1 MKKRILSLVLAF
13 LTVISLL
20 PFQTLAEQAE
30 ACPYCDYTL
39 AEDGTVI
46 HSDYCNAK
54 YAYDGSGDVGKYVRL
69 IFEAADEL
77 GAYVSADPAEDG
89 EGIPFYY
96 DEFGENTIMQ
106 ITDWYW
112 DAGTTALWYRVELYS
127 GAFPESTED
136 YSWPET
142 PWIMQDYTDET
153 YDWPAVLEFV
163 TVEPPVGDACDI
175 CGQTHEPLYPLVTE
189 PVIPEAPALTEG
201 AEVTV
206 VDGGGANVTGGV
218 RLSWGEKRS
227 LSAWSDL
234 DDADGVSYRW
244 QICYDMANDLW
255 VDIQGQT
262 GKGILISQAIVEGI
276 LDLQGAA
283 AVRCVVTAGEESQTS
298 PAIPVGMEGESSSGS
313 SSTGG
318 EDLQKVYVVVQ
329 YEYSDGRT
337 AAAPHIAEL
346 TPGAEYKDT
355 FDLNTIPG
363 YAPVLENESSFGGS
377 VTLADGKLTIDYAAG
392 ELTEEYT
399 VIKVIYVPA
408 YVSYT
413 VIHYRQNVDNDNY
426 TEHERETV
434 STTHKTGEVIA
445 DAHKSYDGFYNL
457 LYETPA
463 AAADGSTVV
472 EVYYDRYYYLM
483 KFDLGENGY
492 GVDPIYARYGDAIEI
507 GTPTRAGYTF
517 LGWKLNGSGETI
529 GPADMP
535 KTMPATDETYVAQWQ
550 EYNTTKLTVM
560 YWGENPN
567 DDDYSVID
575 TKELSVNSGITLQ
588 YTPCEQTAHTHVS
601 TCYGA
606 NADSNNNL
614 SHDLDLW
621 REIDPDSFESGYVY
635 VTYKGSSQWPYL
647 YLDGKWYNTDT
658 TTYDFN
664 NPVDEVIDVSTTA
677 GTLSARKCKAILR
690 CAETEHSHGANCCV
704 CSTPYHAAGD
714 SCGLAISLDDKIWTF
729 ENSSSVTVQPDG
741 SSVLNVYFTRKEYT
755 LRFYYAASANNK
767 SDNTGNDITY
777 YVVGGT
783 TYYFGS
789 WGNNSNDE
797 LPLLQRYFNVN
808 GAQHDQCG
816 EVQNK
821 PVLNKTG
828 YTEGSIS
835 DSNGYTYYYI
845 SFTAKYGAN
854 IYNKW
859 PSGVFNSVYCYDHD
873 WDNSEDAFVSAWN
886 GEHHVY
892 YSQHNDNQT
901 IKGKYSVLDDNLL
914 WDYSEFGA
922 YAEEETDAAGNTQN
936 VVDFLCF
943 WENGADVGWSY
954 PGLFRYHI
962 YVKPYEGMDT
972 TNLTSR
978 TWDNAVYYFKEFYD
992 TIDDSEPKAQTYP
1005 EIEGYA
1011 QLPGY
1016 FVRGDDG
1023 KALDGTFDAN
1033 VMQSYD
1039 TNLYAEAYDV
1049 YFYYERQKYNLT
1061 FYNGNRVEQ
1070 TYQVEF
1076 ERPLAGFDYTPSYPV
1091 DGNGTPI
1098 YEIGSRSFDGWY
1110 TNAAFQ
1116 GDPVDLTTMS
1126 MKAENLI
1133 LYAKWEPVEYTVNY
1147 YLTEESLERGEN
1159 IPDEMARLIQEAI
1172 TAGKITQKPANDP
1185 YTDVFSEDIV
1195 KHGEYIPTPPDPKV
1209 SEGYEEIHPRAGYEF
1224 LGWFYINEDGDEA
1237 AFDPAN
1243 MPVNQNL
1250 DLYAKWSSNK
1260 LCKYNVYFAL
1270 DANGDGVADLG
1281 TDGKPI
1287 YVADPISGNGLA
1299 GHTYTFTAKGGD
1311 ELYDPE
1317 GDVNYREG
1325 YFPHTGSHSITVDI
1339 QDEEGTGANSFTFLY
1354 RPRVAVPY
1362 TVQYVNKATGEKLF
1376 DDKVVNDNK
1385 NVVVTENFLYKQNFM
1400 PDAYQKTLVVT
1411 DDGDAS
1417 NDVIIFYYTEDTEHA
1432 LYVVNYYIQT
1442 LDDQLNHVGWTTYT
1456 DLQNTGEIGKS
1467 ITVSAIDIDGFTLS
1481 KTYTDQYN
1489 VQKKENGATGEDLP
1503 SKTISELTSDGK
1515 LTGTLTNKGMELNF
1529 YYTRNLYPYEFR
1541 YMLQGTATQLADP
1554 VFGKAGYDQTVT
1566 EAAKE
1571 IKMDLDND
1579 GVMEDYRLYDP
1590 TEATKSI
1597 HIRQDG
1603 DPLKA
1608 DAEVKQG
1615 DAKINVATFYYV
1627 RCTQTMEVTKTVVDS
1642 SAYDDPDPNQEFVI
1656 EVLIH
1661 SASGYH
1667 QTSYAY
1673 TKSDGTS
1680 GTLSPETARPN
1691 VLRFTLKA
1699 GQSITIDGLPTA
1711 KYTVSEQDL
1720 PRGYYATYTPQQT
1733 NKLTVDAPLE
1743 VTVTNT
1749 YDPAVLEI
1757 TKKVDVVEDNEN
1769 TPEVENFAFTIK
1781 VPAGVTGS
1789 YDYTVEGVK
1798 HTETVADGKLTFT
1811 LKNGQTA
1818 RFENVPVGSYTVE
1831 EEDYSARGYKS
1842 SFVVNSVE
1850 KGEGHSVDVQVDRGE
1865 TRTVECIN
1873 HFPVGHLQIEKTVTK
1888 EFFGTE
1894 WNGHTFTFT
1903 VERTTADRPLIDGNK
1918 YDVYE
1923 GETKVDTATV
1933 TGGKLQVTITFNKT
1947 DAAKLDEKSERDAA
1961 VIRTIE
1967 IRNLPAGT
1975 YKVTEKADDDYVQ
1988 TPVDRVVDGLE
1999 IPAETNPV
2007 AQFANELIRPKGALS
2022 LSKEL
2027 VAADGYTGELP
2038 QDTEFTFTFEATLL
2052 PPPDGEYEV
2061 EYKDKNGNDVPSMP
2075 KTVKMEDGKFTIQI
2089 KAGQTVTI
2097 ENLPIDTYRITEAT
2111 VPRMANAFYHNGSA
2125 VPAEIEKDSAGNLCT
2140 QIPVP
2145 AGGTAAVHC
2154 VNTYPVDNADLTII
2168 HKSAEP
2174 GQIFVYEVKNT
2185 ITNVIITVTV
2195 TAGND
2200 GNGSTTIV
2208 DLPFG
2213 SYTVTQKNDWSWR
2226 YREEASDAVKTVVH
2240 SSGNTT
2246 VEFAQTW
2253 IDYWLG
2259 GCSNLFKNIF
2269 RGG

>member
-1 MKKRILSLVLAF
+1 MKKRILSLVLAL

-39 AEDGTVI
+39 AEDGTVV

-69 IFEAADEL
+69 IPEVAAE
-77 GAYVSADPAEDG
+77 GVYVSADPEEDR
-89 EGIPFYY
+89 EGIPFYDY
-96 DEFGENTIMQ
+96 EFGENTVMR
-106 ITDWYW
+106 ITGWYW

-127 GAFPESTED
+127 GTFPESTED
-136 YSWPET
+136 YAWPET

-175 CGQTHEPLYPLVTE
+175 CGQSGCTRIHFYCERCQAYDCGLSHLYCGLCEKYDCGVAHIWCGRCGVYDCGQTHEPLYPLVTE

-283 AVRCVVTAGEESQTS
+283 AVRCVVTAGEESRTS

-346 TPGAEYKDT
+346 TPGAKYKDT

-363 YAPVLENESSFGGS
+363 YAPVLENESSFGGR
-377 VTLADGKLTIDYAAG
+377 VTLTDGKLTIDYAAG

-483 KFDLGENGY
+483 KFELGENGY

-517 LGWKLNGSGETI
+517 LGWKLNGTGETI
-529 GPADMP
+529 NPADMP

-550 EYNTTKLTVM
+550 MADSATVNVVI
-560 YWGENPN
+560 WGENA
-567 DDDYSVID
+567 DDEEYSYQKTIEID
-575 TKELSVNSGITLQ
+575 AKPGETISWDTLK
-588 YTPCEQTAHTHVS
+588 YDCGHSAHTHS
-601 TCYGA
+601 AECGYNCGYEEHEHSAGCYSCGSEEHTHVRACYTASGGTLDTNTSSPSNPRQHSGDA
-606 NADSNNNL
+606 NIYYTTSGWNTQYYLKIGN
-614 SHDLDLW
+614 SYY
-621 REIDPDSFESGYVY
+621 RIKSSGY
-635 VTYKGSSQWPYL
+635 WWNI
-647 YLDGKWYNTDT
+647 D
-658 TTYDFN
+658 DFN
-664 NPVDEVIDVSTTA
+664 YSINCGKNEHTHGSGCSVSCGMA
-677 GTLSARKCKAILR
+677 
-690 CAETEHSHGANCCV
+690 EHSHGTAC
-704 CSTPYHAAGD
+704 YA
-714 SCGLAISLDDKIWTF
+714 CGKTEHTHSSGCEADLDDGMDTDLWEF
-729 ENSSSVTVQPDG
+729 YESEEVTVKPDG
-741 SSVLNVYFTRKEYT
+741 STVLNVKFKRKTFTIDFYKDTTISSSNKVYT
-755 LRFYYAASANNK
+755 ITDKWGADISEHWPIPGYTDGQRWTPHDSDTYDQVLVFIAIMPQESFYLTVSNSSYDPYDMHYMVEALPG
-767 SDNTGNDITY
+767 NTGDTY
-777 YVVGGT
+777 
-783 TYYFGS
+783 TY
-789 WGNNSNDE
+789 
-797 LPLLQRYFNVN
+797 N
-808 GAQHDQCG
+808 G
-816 EVQNK
+816 VT
-821 PVLNKTG
+821 KTF
-828 YTEGSIS
+828 TKAFSIS
-835 DSNGYTYYYI
+835 
-845 SFTAKYGAN
+845 AKYNYVTEA
-854 IYNKW
+854 
-859 PSGVFNSVYCYDHD
+859 
-873 WDNSEDAFVSAWN
+873 EDFFDLDGFTQWTSDPEFE
-886 GEHHVY
+886 G
-892 YSQHNDNQT
+892 
-901 IKGKYSVLDDNLL
+901 GKI
-914 WDYSEFGA
+914 
-922 YAEEETDAAGNTQN
+922 
-936 VVDFLCF
+936 
-943 WENGADVGWSY
+943 ENGNS
-954 PGLFRYHI
+954 
-962 YVKPYEGMDT
+962 
-972 TNLTSR
+972 
-978 TWDNAVYYFKEFYD
+978 
-992 TIDDSEPKAQTYP
+992 
-1005 EIEGYA
+1005 
-1011 QLPGY
+1011 
-1016 FVRGDDG
+1016 
-1023 KALDGTFDAN
+1023 GT
-1033 VMQSYD
+1033 
-1039 TNLYAEAYDV
+1039 DV
-1049 YFYYERQKYNLT
+1049 YFYYTRHRYALE
-1061 FYNGNRVEQ
+1061 FYNPTELLKKETGIPFEANLGDYDFTPTPADAPEVYEPGSM
-1070 TYQVEF
+1070 EF
-1076 ERPLAGFDYTPSYPV
+1076 A
-1091 DGNGTPI
+1091 
-1098 YEIGSRSFDGWY
+1098 GWY
-1110 TNAAFQ
+1110 LNPECTGEQFILA
-1116 GDPVDLTTMS
+1116 DHTMPS
-1126 MKAENLI
+1126 APENGATALV
-1133 LYAKWEPVEYTVNY
+1133 LYAKWEPVEYKVNY
-1147 YLTEESLERGEN
+1147 FLTKDSLDRGEN
-1159 IPDEMARLIQEAI
+1159 IPAEMERLVQEAI

-1195 KHGEYIPTPPDPKV
+1195 KHGGYIPTPPDPKV
-1209 SEGYEEIHPRAGYEF
+1209 SEGYEEIHPRTGYEF

-1243 MPVNQNL
+1243 MPVTQDLN
-1250 DLYAKWSSNK
+1250 LYAKWSSNK

-1325 YFPHTGSHSITVDI
+1325 YFPHTGSHSIVVDI

-1354 RPRVAVPY
+1354 QQKPNIDY
-1362 TVQYVNKATGEKLF
+1362 TVHYLEKGT
-1376 DDKVVNDNK
+1376 DKVLHARKTVSSP
-1385 NVVVTENFLYKQNFM
+1385 NVVVTENFVPVPGYM
-1400 PDAYQKTLVVT
+1400 PDEYQKTLILT
-1411 DDGDAS
+1411 SGS
-1417 NDVIIFYYTEDTEHA
+1417 TNNEIIFWYEKDEVNA
-1432 LYVVNYYIQT
+1432 LYVVNYYIQE
-1442 LDDQLNHVGWTTYT
+1442 LNEKLEPVGWTRYGAP
-1456 DLQNTGEIGKS
+1456 LQNTGKIGES
-1467 ITVSAIDIDGFTLS
+1467 YDANAIDIDGFTLS

-1489 VQKKENGATGEDLP
+1489 VQKKENGATGEGLP
-1503 SKTISELTSDGK
+1503 SKTISELTGDGK
-1515 LTGTLTNKGMELNF
+1515 LTGKLTNKGMELNF

-1541 YMLQGTATQLADP
+1541 YMLQGTATQLAP
-1554 VFGKAGYDQTVT
+1554 PEYGKAGYDQTVT

-1590 TEATKSI
+1590 TETTKSI

-1608 DAEVKQG
+1608 DDEVKQG

-1627 RCTQTMEVTKTVVDS
+1627 RCTQTMKVTKTVVDS
-1642 SAYDDPDPNQEFVI
+1642 SDYDAPDPNQEFVI

-1673 TKSDGTS
+1673 SKSDGTS

-1691 VLRFTLKA
+1691 VLRFTLKQ
-1699 GQSITIDGLPTA
+1699 GETITIDGLPTA
-1711 KYTVSEQDL
+1711 EYTVSEQDL

-1733 NKLTVDAPLE
+1733 NKLTVDAPLG

-1757 TKKVDVVEDNEN
+1757 TKKVDVVEDGNI
-1769 TPEVENFAFTIK
+1769 PEVEDFAFTIK
-1781 VPAGVTGS
+1781 VPDGVTGS

-1798 HTETVADGKLTFT
+1798 HTETVTDGKLTLT

-1818 RFENVPVGSYTVE
+1818 RFENVPVGNYTVE

-1842 SFVVNSVE
+1842 SFVVNGE
-1850 KGEGHSVDVQVDRGE
+1850 QKGERHSVVVQVARGE

-1873 HFPVGHLQIEKTVTK
+1873 KFPVGHLQIEKTVTK

-1894 WNGHTFTFT
+1894 WDGDTFTFT

-1923 GETKVDTATV
+1923 GETKVDTAIV
-1933 TGGKLQVTITFNKT
+1933 EDGKLQVTITFNKT
-1947 DAAKLDEKSERDAA
+1947 DAAKLDEKSEKGAD

-1975 YKVTEKADDDYVQ
+1975 YKVTEGSNAAYRQSPETVS
-1988 TPVDRVVDGLE
+1988 GLE
-1999 IPAETNPV
+1999 IPAEGTK
-2007 AQFANELIRPKGALS
+2007 ASFTNELIRPKGDLS

-2038 QDTEFTFTFEATLL
+2038 QDTEFSFTFEAMLEK
-2052 PPPDGEYEV
+2052 PQDGTYTV
-2061 EYKDKNGNDVPSMP
+2061 EYKDKNGTSTPT
-2075 KTVKMEDGKFTIQI
+2075 TVKMEDGKFTIQI

-2097 ENLPIDTYRITEAT
+2097 KDLPIDTYCITEAT
-2111 VPRMANAFYHNGSA
+2111 VPRMANAFYHNGSETPQP
-2125 VPAEIEKDSAGNLCT
+2125 VTKDSEGNLYT
-2140 QIPVP
+2140 KIPVEK
-2145 AGGTAAVHC
+2145 GKKSEVKC
-2154 VNTYPVDNADLTII
+2154 VNTYPVDHADLII
-2168 HKSAEP
+2168 DHNSAEEN
-2174 GQIFVYEVKNT
+2174 QIFVYEVQNT
-2185 ITNVIITVTV
+2185 DTKVIITVTV
-2195 TAGND
+2195 T
-2200 GNGSTTIV
+2200 GNGTTVIH

-2213 SYTVTQKNDWSWR
+2213 EYTVTQKNDWSWR
-2226 YREEASDAVKTVVH
+2226 YGDDDVVQTVNH
-2240 SSGNTT
+2240 QAADTT

-2259 GCSNLFKNIF
+2259 GCSALIKNIF
-2269 RGG
+2269 GG

>member
-1 MKKRILSLVLAF
+1 MKKRILSLVLAL

-39 AEDGTVI
+39 AEDGTVV

-69 IFEAADEL
+69 IPEVAAE
-77 GAYVSADPAEDG
+77 GVYVSADPEEDR
-89 EGIPFYY
+89 EGIPFYDY
-96 DEFGENTIMQ
+96 EFGENTVMR
-106 ITDWYW
+106 ITGWYW

-127 GAFPESTED
+127 GTFPESTED
-136 YSWPET
+136 YAWPET

-175 CGQTHEPLYPLVTE
+175 CGQSGCTRIHFYCERCQAYDCGLSHLYCGLCEKYDCGVAHIWCGRCGVYDCGQTHEPLYPLVTE

-283 AVRCVVTAGEESQTS
+283 AVRCVVTAGEESRTS

-346 TPGAEYKDT
+346 TPGAKYKDT

-363 YAPVLENESSFGGS
+363 YAPVLENESSFGGR
-377 VTLADGKLTIDYAAG
+377 VTLTDGKLTIDYAAG

-483 KFDLGENGY
+483 KFELGENGY

-517 LGWKLNGSGETI
+517 LGWKLNGTGETI
-529 GPADMP
+529 NPADMP

-550 EYNTTKLTVM
+550 MADSATVNVVI
-560 YWGENPN
+560 WGENA
-567 DDDYSVID
+567 DDEEYSYQKTIEID
-575 TKELSVNSGITLQ
+575 AKPGETISWDTLK
-588 YTPCEQTAHTHVS
+588 YDCGHSAHTHS
-601 TCYGA
+601 AECGYNCGYEEHTHSAGCYSCGSEEHTHERDCYEA
-606 NADSNNNL
+606 TGGTLASSASNNVYNPTL
-614 SHDLDLW
+614 YNGDIYYTSSWSGRQYYLKIGDAYYSISFEW
-621 REIDPDSFESGYVY
+621 WNGESIDSFTCNISCGKSEHTHGSGC
-635 VTYKGSSQWPYL
+635 S
-647 YLDGKWYNTDT
+647 
-658 TTYDFN
+658 
-664 NPVDEVIDVSTTA
+664 VSCGMA
-677 GTLSARKCKAILR
+677 
-690 CAETEHSHGANCCV
+690 EHSHGTAC
-704 CSTPYHAAGD
+704 YA
-714 SCGLAISLDDKIWTF
+714 CGKTEHTHTSGCEADLDDGMDTDLWEF
-729 ENSSSVTVQPDG
+729 YESEEVTVKPDG
-741 SSVLNVYFTRKEYT
+741 STVLNVKFKRKEKTLTFKYDYRSSQYNKTETITAKWGADISDEYVAIADDAGTFWAATDSSRGPYT
-755 LRFYYAASANNK
+755 NYFGVMPQTSA
-767 SDNTGNDITY
+767 TY
-777 YVVGGT
+777 YNRGQAGSDGKMTYYGESLDGEYVEMFAVEDVGGYT
-783 TYYFGS
+783 VT
-789 WGNNSNDE
+789 DE
-797 LPLLQRYFNVN
+797 DRY
-808 GAQHDQCG
+808 
-816 EVQNK
+816 
-821 PVLNKTG
+821 
-828 YTEGSIS
+828 
-835 DSNGYTYYYI
+835 
-845 SFTAKYGAN
+845 
-854 IYNKW
+854 
-859 PSGVFNSVYCYDHD
+859 
-873 WDNSEDAFVSAWN
+873 
-886 GEHHVY
+886 
-892 YSQHNDNQT
+892 
-901 IKGKYSVLDDNLL
+901 
-914 WDYSEFGA
+914 
-922 YAEEETDAAGNTQN
+922 
-936 VVDFLCF
+936 
-943 WENGADVGWSY
+943 
-954 PGLFRYHI
+954 
-962 YVKPYEGMDT
+962 
-972 TNLTSR
+972 
-978 TWDNAVYYFKEFYD
+978 
-992 TIDDSEPKAQTYP
+992 
-1005 EIEGYA
+1005 
-1011 QLPGY
+1011 
-1016 FVRGDDG
+1016 
-1023 KALDGTFDAN
+1023 
-1033 VMQSYD
+1033 
-1039 TNLYAEAYDV
+1039 
-1049 YFYYERQKYNLT
+1049 
-1061 FYNGNRVEQ
+1061 
-1070 TYQVEF
+1070 EF
-1076 ERPLAGFDYTPSYPV
+1076 EGFDYSHGT
-1091 DGNGTPI
+1091 GNGKSCSGATFYYTRHRYALEFYNPTDLLEKKTGIPFEANLGSYDFTPTPADAPDV
-1098 YEIGSRSFDGWY
+1098 YEPGSVEFAGWY
-1110 TNAAFQ
+1110 LNPECTGEQFILA
-1116 GDPVDLTTMS
+1116 DHTMPS
-1126 MKAENLI
+1126 APENGVTALV
-1133 LYAKWEPVEYTVNY
+1133 LYAKWEPVEYKVNY
-1147 YLTEESLERGEN
+1147 FLTKDSLDRGEN
-1159 IPDEMARLIQEAI
+1159 IPAEMERLVQEAI

-1195 KHGEYIPTPPDPKV
+1195 KHGGHIPTPPDPEV
-1209 SEGYEEIHPRAGYEF
+1209 SEGYEEIHPRTGYEF

-1243 MPVNQNL
+1243 MPVNQDLN
-1250 DLYAKWSSNK
+1250 LYAKWSSNK

-1325 YFPHTGSHSITVDI
+1325 YFPHTGSHSIVVDI
-1339 QDEEGTGANSFTFLY
+1339 QDESGTGANSFTFLY
-1354 RPRVAVPY
+1354 QQKPNIDY
-1362 TVQYVNKATGEKLF
+1362 TVRYLEKGT
-1376 DDKVVNDNK
+1376 NDVLHPAK
-1385 NVVVTENFLYKQNFM
+1385 TVSSPNVVVTENFVPVAGYM
-1400 PDAYQKTLVVT
+1400 PDEYQKTLILT
-1411 DDGDAS
+1411 SGS
-1417 NDVIIFYYTEDTEHA
+1417 TNNEIIFWYEKDEVNA
-1432 LYVVNYYIQT
+1432 LYVVNYYIQE
-1442 LDDQLNHVGWTTYT
+1442 LNEKLEPVGWTRYGAP
-1456 DLQNTGEIGKS
+1456 LQNTGKIGDS
-1467 ITVSAIDIDGFTLS
+1467 ITVGAIDIDGFTLS

-1489 VQKKENGATGEDLP
+1489 VQKKENGATGEGLP
-1503 SKTISELTSDGK
+1503 SKTISELTGDGK

-1541 YMLQGTATQLADP
+1541 YMLQGTATQLAP
-1554 VFGKAGYDQTVT
+1554 PEYGKAGYDQTVT
-1566 EAAKE
+1566 KAAKE

-1590 TEATKSI
+1590 TETTKSI

-1603 DPLKA
+1603 DPLNA
-1608 DAEVKQG
+1608 DTEVKQG

-1642 SAYDDPDPNQEFVI
+1642 SDYDDPDPNQEFII

-1691 VLRFTLKA
+1691 VLRFKLKH
-1699 GQSITIDGLPTA
+1699 GETITIDGLPTA

-1757 TKKVDVVEDNEN
+1757 TKTVDVVEDYDNI
-1769 TPEVENFAFTIK
+1769 PEVSDFKFHVT
-1781 VPAGVTGS
+1781 VPDGVTGTFT
-1789 YDYTVEGVK
+1789 YTVGSE
-1798 HTETVADGKLTFT
+1798 TRTATVADGKLTLT

-1831 EEDYSARGYKS
+1831 EEDYSARGYKP
-1842 SFVVNSVE
+1842 SFILTDPTKPVDGNCVE
-1850 KGEGHSVDVQVDRGE
+1850 ITVDRGDE
-1865 TRTVECIN
+1865 LKIDCMN

-1894 WNGHTFTFT
+1894 WNGDTFTFT
-1903 VERTTADRPLIDGNK
+1903 VERTTADRPLIDGNQ

-1923 GETKVDTATV
+1923 GETKVGKATV
-1933 TGGKLQVTITFNKT
+1933 TGGKLQVEIEFTAE
-1947 DAAKLDEKSERDAA
+1947 DAAKLDEKSEKGAD

-1975 YKVTEKADDDYVQ
+1975 YKVTEGSNAAYRQSPETVS
-1988 TPVDRVVDGLE
+1988 GLE
-1999 IPAETNPV
+1999 IPAEGTK
-2007 AQFANELIRPKGALS
+2007 ASFTNELIRPKGDLS

-2038 QDTEFTFTFEATLL
+2038 QDTEFSFTFEAMLEK
-2052 PPPDGEYEV
+2052 PQDGTYTV
-2061 EYKDKNGNDVPSMP
+2061 EYKDKNGTSTPT
-2075 KTVKMEDGKFTIQI
+2075 TVKMEDGKFTIQI

-2097 ENLPIDTYRITEAT
+2097 KDLPIDTYCITEAT
-2111 VPRMANAFYHNGSA
+2111 VPRMANAFYHNGSETPQP
-2125 VPAEIEKDSAGNLCT
+2125 VTKDSEGNLYT
-2140 QIPVP
+2140 KIPVEK
-2145 AGGTAAVHC
+2145 GKKSEVKC
-2154 VNTYPVDNADLTII
+2154 VNTYPVDHADLII
-2168 HKSAEP
+2168 DHNSAEEN
-2174 GQIFVYEVKNT
+2174 QIFVYEVQNT
-2185 ITNVIITVTV
+2185 DTKVIITVTV
-2195 TAGND
+2195 T
-2200 GNGSTTIV
+2200 GNGTTVIH

-2213 SYTVTQKNDWSWR
+2213 EYTVTQKNDWSWR
-2226 YREEASDAVKTVVH
+2226 YGDDDVVQTVNH
-2240 SSGNTT
+2240 QAADTT

-2259 GCSNLFKNIF
+2259 GCSALIKNIF
-2269 RGG
+2269 GG

>member
-20 PFQTLAEQAE
+20 PFHTLAEQAE

-46 HSDYCNAK
+46 HSDYCNAE

-69 IFEAADEL
+69 IFEAAEEL

-175 CGQTHEPLYPLVTE
+175 CGQSGCTRIHFYCERCQAYDCGLSHLYCGLCEKYDCGVAHVWCGRCGVYDCGQTHEPLYPLVTE

-283 AVRCVVTAGEESQTS
+283 AVRCVVTAGEESRTS

-346 TPGAEYKDT
+346 TPGAKYKDT

-363 YAPVLENESSFGGS
+363 YAPVLENASSFGGH
-377 VTLADGKLTIDYAAG
+377 VTLTDGKLTIDYAAG

-413 VIHYRQNVDNDNY
+413 VIHFWQNVDNDNY

-483 KFDLGENGY
+483 KFELGENGY

-517 LGWKLNGSGETI
+517 LGWKLNGTGETI
-529 GPADMP
+529 NPADMP

-550 EYNTTKLTVM
+550 MADSATVNVVI
-560 YWGENPN
+560 WGENA
-567 DDDYSVID
+567 DDEEYSYQKTIEID
-575 TKELSVNSGITLQ
+575 AKPGETISWDTLK
-588 YTPCEQTAHTHVS
+588 YDCGHSAHTHTAECGYKCGYEEHAHSAGCYSCGNEEHSHTISCFNKEEVGEKYSEYRVDNAPDNPTNGYIYRYNSYYKYIYISGSWYRYTGNRPGGQVATTTCGKSEHTHGSGCSISCGKPVHSHEPACYACGKTEHTHSSGCETDLDDGMDTDLWKFYESEEVTVKPDGS
-601 TCYGA
+601 TVLNVKFKRKTFTLTFRANNETVATIIEKWDADISDEFSKAPFSTTYNGRAWLCTDKNKYAYALQTLDRMPQFDAIFDLYNKNSQTLKTIYYYVENVGA
-606 NADSNNNL
+606 NVSETTWPSSTNNFTYLKEVDTYFNYATYDEEYHEIEGFKRYSASVAGFRNNQKDFSNNEL
-614 SHDLDLW
+614 
-621 REIDPDSFESGYVY
+621 
-635 VTYKGSSQWPYL
+635 YL
-647 YLDGKWYNTDT
+647 YYLRESYNIEFSDGYSVVKSGVVEYG
-658 TTYDFN
+658 
-664 NPVDEVIDVSTTA
+664 S
-677 GTLSARKCKAILR
+677 TLSAYTSYI
-690 CAETEHSHGANCCV
+690 
-704 CSTPYHAAGD
+704 
-714 SCGLAISLDDKIWTF
+714 
-729 ENSSSVTVQPDG
+729 PD
-741 SSVLNVYFTRKEYT
+741 
-755 LRFYYAASANNK
+755 
-767 SDNTGNDITY
+767 
-777 YVVGGT
+777 
-783 TYYFGS
+783 
-789 WGNNSNDE
+789 
-797 LPLLQRYFNVN
+797 LP
-808 GAQHDQCG
+808 
-816 EVQNK
+816 
-821 PVLNKTG
+821 
-828 YTEGSIS
+828 
-835 DSNGYTYYYI
+835 
-845 SFTAKYGAN
+845 
-854 IYNKW
+854 
-859 PSGVFNSVYCYDHD
+859 
-873 WDNSEDAFVSAWN
+873 DA
-886 GEHHVY
+886 
-892 YSQHNDNQT
+892 
-901 IKGKYSVLDDNLL
+901 
-914 WDYSEFGA
+914 
-922 YAEEETDAAGNTQN
+922 
-936 VVDFLCF
+936 
-943 WENGADVGWSY
+943 
-954 PGLFRYHI
+954 
-962 YVKPYEGMDT
+962 YE
-972 TNLTSR
+972 
-978 TWDNAVYYFKEFYD
+978 A
-992 TIDDSEPKAQTYP
+992 
-1005 EIEGYA
+1005 
-1011 QLPGY
+1011 
-1016 FVRGDDG
+1016 
-1023 KALDGTFDAN
+1023 
-1033 VMQSYD
+1033 
-1039 TNLYAEAYDV
+1039 
-1049 YFYYERQKYNLT
+1049 
-1061 FYNGNRVEQ
+1061 
-1070 TYQVEF
+1070 
-1076 ERPLAGFDYTPSYPV
+1076 
-1091 DGNGTPI
+1091 
-1098 YEIGSRSFDGWY
+1098 GSRQFAGWY
-1110 TNAAFQ
+1110 QNEECTGEQ
-1116 GDPVDLTTMS
+1116 VDLNTFTMP
-1126 MKAENLI
+1126 AENMK
-1133 LYAKWEPVEYTVNY
+1133 LYAKWEPVEYKVNY
-1147 YLTEESLERGEN
+1147 YLTKDSLDRGEN
-1159 IPDEMARLIQEAI
+1159 IPAEMERLVQEAI
-1172 TAGKITQKPANDP
+1172 TAGKIAQKPANDP

-1195 KHGEYIPTPPDPKV
+1195 KHGGYIPTPPDPKV

-1224 LGWFYINEDGDEA
+1224 RGWFYINEDGKEA

-1243 MPVNQNL
+1243 MPVTQDLN
-1250 DLYAKWSSNK
+1250 LYAKWSSNK

-1325 YFPHTGSHSITVDI
+1325 YFPHTGSHSIVVDI
-1339 QDEEGTGANSFTFLY
+1339 QDESGTGANSFTFLY
-1354 RPRVAVPY
+1354 QQKPNIDY
-1362 TVQYVNKATGEKLF
+1362 TVRYLEKGTNKVLHARKT
-1376 DDKVVNDNK
+1376 VSSP
-1385 NVVVTENFLYKQNFM
+1385 NVVVTENFVPVPGYM
-1400 PDAYQKTLVVT
+1400 PDEYQKTLILT
-1411 DDGDAS
+1411 SGS
-1417 NDVIIFYYTEDTEHA
+1417 TNNEIIFWYEKDEVNA
-1432 LYVVNYYIQT
+1432 LYVVNYYIQE
-1442 LDDQLNHVGWTTYT
+1442 LNEKLEPVGWTRYGAP
-1456 DLQNTGEIGKS
+1456 LQNTGKIGES
-1467 ITVSAIDIDGFTLS
+1467 YDANAIDIDGFTLS

-1489 VQKKENGATGEDLP
+1489 VIDKKNDATGEELP
-1503 SKTISELTSDGK
+1503 SKTISELTADGK
-1515 LTGTLTNKGMELNF
+1515 LKGELTNQGMELNF

-1566 EAAKE
+1566 KAAKE

-1590 TEATKSI
+1590 TETTKSI

-1608 DAEVKQG
+1608 DTEVKQG

-1642 SAYDDPDPNQEFVI
+1642 SDYDDPDPNQEFVI

-1733 NKLTVDAPLE
+1733 NKLTVDAPLV

-1757 TKKVDVVEDNEN
+1757 TKKVDVVEDNN
-1769 TPEVENFAFTIK
+1769 NIPEVSDFKFHVT
-1781 VPAGVTGS
+1781 VPDGVTGIFT
-1789 YDYTVEGVK
+1789 YTVGSE
-1798 HTETVADGKLTFT
+1798 TRTATVADGKLTFT

-1818 RFENVPVGSYTVE
+1818 RFENVPVGPYTVE

-1842 SFVVNSVE
+1842 SFVVNDE
-1850 KGEGHSVDVQVDRGE
+1850 QKGEGHSVGVQVARGE

-1894 WNGHTFTFT
+1894 WDGDTFTFT
-1903 VERTTADRPLIDGNK
+1903 VERTTADRPLIDGNR

-1923 GETKVDTATV
+1923 GETKVDTAIV
-1933 TGGKLQVTITFNKT
+1933 EDGKLQVEIKFTAE
-1947 DAAKLDEKSERDAA
+1947 DAAKLDEKSEKDAA

-1975 YKVTEKADDDYVQ
+1975 YKVTENADADYVQ
-1988 TPVDRVVDGLE
+1988 TPDDRVVNDLE
-1999 IPAETNPV
+1999 IPAEETKASFTN
-2007 AQFANELIRPKGALS
+2007 QLIRPKGDLS

-2038 QDTEFTFTFEATLL
+2038 QDTEFSFTFEAMLEK
-2052 PPPDGEYEV
+2052 PQDGTYMV
-2061 EYKDKNGNDVPSMP
+2061 EYKDKNGTSTPT
-2075 KTVKMEDGKFTIQI
+2075 TVKMEDGKFTIQI

-2097 ENLPIDTYRITEAT
+2097 KNLPIDTYRITEAT

-2125 VPAEIEKDSAGNLCT
+2125 TAQPITKDTAGNLYT
-2140 QIPVP
+2140 QIPVLKN
-2145 AGGTAAVHC
+2145 AESKVKC
-2154 VNTYPVDNADLTII
+2154 INTYPVDYADLII
-2168 HKSAEP
+2168 DHNVAEES
-2174 GQIFVYEVKNT
+2174 QIFVYEVKNT
-2185 ITNVIITVTV
+2185 ETGEIITVTV
-2195 TAGND
+2195 T
-2200 GNGSTTIV
+2200 GNGTTTIH

-2213 SYTVTQKNDWSWR
+2213 EYTVTQKNDWSWR
-2226 YREEASDAVKTVVH
+2226 YGDSDKVQEVTHQASD
-2240 SSGNTT
+2240 TT
-2246 VEFAQTW
+2246 VTFAQSW
-2253 IDYWLG
+2253 LDKWLG